1 MEPSGPA
8 FDLIVSVPI
17 VIGTIPLKHYIPT
30 LLGPSDGANVPPLP
44 TYDAPDTQDQSPFA
58 PSAPPTLDQFKL
70 VNLMLNHTK

>member
-17 VIGTIPLKHYIPT
+17 VIGTIPLKQYIPT
-30 LLGPSDGANVPPLP
+30 LLGPSDGAYVPPLP
-44 TYDAPDTQDQSPFA
+44 TYDAPDAQDQSPFA

-70 VNLMLNHTK
+70 VNMLNHTK